1 MELNIKLEKEYFN
14 ELSILFDEVR
24 LNIKNIFKAL
34 KNYHKDLDKEEI
46 YDAMN
51 DLSEIDGL
59 FKRTIDK
66 LKVEIPKIDSKY
78 SSILN
83 FEYEKFRR
91 NNKNVDVKGLIAE
104 KEKLLKRLNEIE
116 EILKQIK

>member
-14 ELSILFDEVR
+14 ELSTLFNEVR

-34 KNYHKDLDKEEI
+34 KSYHKDLDKEEI

-91 NNKNVDVKGLIAE
+91 NNKNVDVKGLIDE